1 MRLSNGKRTMANEQ
15 QQHKKLWLW
24 TILAVVGASIP
35 HFFFPTPL
43 ELHLQHNFRGW
54 IGIAVWAPAILGGMG
69 FMLGADFDDRI
80 ERPPSWFM
88 ASGLAAAFTPILFGA
103 FIFMLFPHLSTD
115 MAENRPW
122 DELQKALPLYAG
134 IGALQVPFWQGIIQ
148 QKLTSKWHPAA
159 RIALLIAAEV
169 LIFLPFIRMT
179 NIVDTGFLFVQAAA
193 AGFAAAAYETG
204 LSVKMMMIV
213 RALMGLAFVWF
224 QQALFL

>member
-1 MRLSNGKRTMANEQ
+1 MSDETQDM
-15 QQHKKLWLW
+15 KKLWMW
-24 TILAVVGASIP
+24 AILAVVGASIP
-35 HFFFPTPL
+35 HFFFASPL

-80 ERPPSWFM
+80 ERPPNWFM
-88 ASGLAAAFTPILFGA
+88 ASGMAAAFAPILYGM
-103 FIFMLFPHLSTD
+103 FIFLLFPHLSSD
-115 MAENRPW
+115 MGDTRPW
-122 DELQKALPLYAG
+122 DELKKALPLYAG

-148 QKLTSKWHPAA
+148 QKLTSEWHPAA
-159 RIALLIAAEV
+159 RIAVLIVLEV

-179 NIVDTGFLFVQAAA
+179 NIVDTGFIYVQAGA

-204 LSVKMMMIV
+204 LSVKMMMLV
-213 RALMGLAFVWF
+213 RAIMGLAFVWF